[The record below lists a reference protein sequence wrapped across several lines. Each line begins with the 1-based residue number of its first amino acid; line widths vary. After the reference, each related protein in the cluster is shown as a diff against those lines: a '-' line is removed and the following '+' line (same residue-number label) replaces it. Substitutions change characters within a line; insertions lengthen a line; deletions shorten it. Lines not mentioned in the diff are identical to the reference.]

1 MGNWASLLDFF
12 RPNSTAAG
20 QEGDQAPPKRLA
32 NALEGLGRAI
42 RHIADVRSG
51 ADLLLEALD
60 SAAQVRGHET
70 GTKKASDGIQKA
82 ADTMRKALDDL
93 RATGTTLM
101 VSSVSSLI
109 PALLIYSFLHCRYVL
124 ISC

>member
-1 MGNWASLLDFF
+1 MS
-12 RPNSTAAG
+12 AG

-82 ADTMRKALDDL
+82 ADTMRKALDEL
-93 RATGTTLM
+93 RATGTALM
-101 VSSVSSLI
+101 VSNVSILISSL
-109 PALLIYSFLHCRYVL
+109 LIWVFLHCRIVL
-124 ISC
+124 IHVN